1 MRKKIVLKRKTTPK
15 VVTLTNGTTF
25 TTRCERIRRKNL
37 PTNIKVKKTRT
48 IGPRTQRKK
57 VRFTSSRS
65 LRARRAQTGSGLA
78 SNLVTLELNLGS
90 RAINS
95 IVGKKLINKRIDIR
109 PSLFKYRVLKIK
121 SKNFQRA
128 LNSNTA
134 NYVVNEAQNKVRAKA
149 GTLFD

>member
-25 TTRCERIRRKNL
+25 TARYERISRKNL

-65 LRARRAQTGSGLA
+65 LRERLRKIQRVTTCTNWWWFGKQSRDLRVKLGEQ
-78 SNLVTLELNLGS
+78 SNQFCLGQ
-90 RAINS
+90 
-95 IVGKKLINKRIDIR
+95 KTDKQKD
-109 PSLFKYRVLKIK
+109 
-121 SKNFQRA
+121 
-128 LNSNTA
+128 
-134 NYVVNEAQNKVRAKA
+134 
-149 GTLFD
+149 